1 MSITDKAA
9 VTATVQARVWAWVGT
24 EVTVTPCPNTAGL
37 PVVREEERD
46 RLVCILLPSSGVVRN
61 SGADVQ
67 VREDL
72 DANGQLSVEIRRR
85 TTTYSRPD
93 GEGAL
98 VVDSERTGRRRCGD
112 RKDNGGGEGLHV
124 CEQLEDLEWEV
135 GGVVGGVGGS
145 RRE

>member
-24 EVTVTPCPNTAGL
+24 EVTVTPCPDTAGL
-37 PVVREEERD
+37 PVVRDEERD

-67 VREDL
+67 VRENL
-72 DANGQLSVEIRRR
+72 NANGKLSVEVRKRM
-85 TTTYSRPD
+85 TTYSRPD

-98 VVDSERTGRRRCGD
+98 VVDRER
-112 RKDNGGGEGLHV
+112 
-124 CEQLEDLEWEV
+124 
-135 GGVVGGVGGS
+135 S
-145 RRE
+145 RRSGRNEGESDGSNESVHDHGAVSR